1 MICDKKCFAFDVLKK
16 RAFSQWVISS
26 FCCWMFNVYGGNRGV
41 KMSYETFLFTQAQP
55 LCLLT
60 FRNFIQVFYS
70 FLRWCLSAAIS
81 KEKSVKKD
89 LHQNNGWCLIYLL
102 IIEFALNICNPL
114 KPICIHPRFS
124 WDAKLPLPLFTVRGI
139 TKPQTHCTSALN
151 IPPAA
156 DYDPTSK
163 FTLLNTAP
171 WRDNTQEL
179 ELAPK
184 NGRY

>member
-1 MICDKKCFAFDVLKK
+1 MIFFFKK

-41 KMSYETFLFTQAQP
+41 KMSYKTFLFTQAQL

-60 FRNFIQVFYS
+60 FRNFIQVSIPFWGGACQLWS
-70 FLRWCLSAAIS
+70 QKKNLA
-81 KEKSVKKD
+81 KKD

-139 TKPQTHCTSALN
+139 TKPQTHCASALN
-151 IPPAA
+151 IPPAAA

>member
-1 MICDKKCFAFDVLKK
+1 MIFIKK
-16 RAFSQWVISS
+16 RAFSQWVISY

-41 KMSYETFLFTQAQP
+41 KMSYETFLFTQA
-55 LCLLT
+55 LT
-60 FRNFIQVFYS
+60 FRNFIQVSIPFWGGACQ
-70 FLRWCLSAAIS
+70 LRSQKKNLA
-81 KEKSVKKD
+81 KKD
-89 LHQNNGWCLIYLL
+89 LHQNNGWCLIYLF

-139 TKPQTHCTSALN
+139 TKPQTHCASALN

>member
-1 MICDKKCFAFDVLKK
+1 MFCFWWFLKRNGHFHNGLYLLFVVECLMFMEAIEVWKCHTRHSYSHRPNLYVCSHSGISFSFSIPFWGGACQLWSQKKNLA
-16 RAFSQWVISS
+16 
-26 FCCWMFNVYGGNRGV
+26 
-41 KMSYETFLFTQAQP
+41 
-55 LCLLT
+55 
-60 FRNFIQVFYS
+60 
-70 FLRWCLSAAIS
+70 
-81 KEKSVKKD
+81 KKD

-124 WDAKLPLPLFTVRGI
+124 WDAKLPLPLFTVSGI

-163 FTLLNTAP
+163 FTLLNTTP
-171 WRDNTQEL
+171 WWDNTQEL